1 MRLNIKLFIIFIS
14 TMIVIM
20 PAQAIEDLSDAD
32 IDARK
37 SSKIFTIDEC
47 VDYALKN
54 DPNIKVAKNMVKVYK
69 SRVGQA
75 KSDYFPR
82 LGGGTGYNFLV
93 DKVSGSPSKSSNYYD
108 LDLSVNQLIWN
119 FGKTTANI
127 NMQKYNYQ
135 SAQYD
140 LDFEIL
146 KTAYK
151 VKTAYY
157 SVLAAKALN
166 EVSQK
171 TVRINKLNYERT
183 KALFDEGLKSKIDV
197 VNSEVYYTD
206 SQIQLLEAQNAYES
220 ALIELAN
227 AMYYTDTI
235 DFTVQNTE
243 NFNFK
248 PANYHPHE
256 ISVNYKAEASKD
268 SDSELILTS
277 GIEKHNMLQDFTFKP
292 YEIEIKDA
300 IEEAYKNRPDLKS
313 LELVLKASNESLKAI
328 KRSYFP
334 EIGASAGYGYRRIE
348 DTNTNTFRVYTGLDF
363 PIINIMDI
371 KCRIDEGKSYYDIA
385 EENVDLSKKNIY
397 FEVQDFYVDMK
408 QLEKRIPLMAKKVD
422 QTLENFELADGR
434 YTVGLGNFIEL
445 QDAQTNYNNAQ
456 LEFIQSIFKYNVARE
471 QFLKSMG
478 VK

>member
-1 MRLNIKLFIIFIS
+1 MAGGRHHFRRL
-14 TMIVIM
+14 
-20 PAQAIEDLSDAD
+20 PGRQGLSKDT
-32 IDARK
+32 K
-37 SSKIFTIDEC
+37 KVFTIEEC

-54 DPNIKVAKNMVKVYK
+54 DPNIKIAKDMVKVYK

-82 LGGGTGYNFLV
+82 LGGGTGYNFISN
-93 DKVSGSPSKSSNYYD
+93 KTTGSSANRSNYYD
-108 LDLSVNQLIWN
+108 LDLSVNQQIWN

-146 KTAYK
+146 KTIYD

-157 SVLAAKALN
+157 SVLAARAYTD
-166 EVSQK
+166 VSTK
-171 TVRINKLNYERT
+171 TVKINKLNYERT
-183 KALFDEGLKSKIDV
+183 KALFEEGLKSKIDV

-206 SQIQLLEAQNAYES
+206 AQIQLLEAQNAYKS

-227 AMYYTDTI
+227 AMFYTDTI
-235 DFTVQNTE
+235 DFSVKSTE
-243 NFNFK
+243 NFDFK
-248 PANYHPHE
+248 PINYSPHE
-256 ISVNYKAEASKD
+256 INVNHKSKISKD
-268 SDSELILTS
+268 SDDDMILTS

-292 YEIEIKDA
+292 YQIEITDA
-300 IEEAYKNRPDLKS
+300 MEKAYKNRPDLKS

-328 KRSYFP
+328 KRSYYP
-334 EIGASAGYGYRRIE
+334 EIGASASYSYQRKE
-348 DTNTNTFRVYTGLDF
+348 NANDNTFRVYAGLDF

-371 KCRIDEGKSYYDIA
+371 KYKIDEGKSYYEIA
-385 EENVDLSKKNIY
+385 EENVNLSKKNIY
-397 FEVQDFYVDMK
+397 FEVQNFYVNMK

-445 QDAQTNYNNAQ
+445 QNAQTNYNNAQ
-456 LEFIQSIFKYNVARE
+456 LEFIQSIFKYNVAHE

-478 VK
+478 VQ

>member
-1 MRLNIKLFIIFIS
+1 MHLKIKLFIIFVLTTIIIS
-14 TMIVIM
+14 
-20 PAQAIEDLSDAD
+20 PAHAIEDSHDAD
-32 IDARK
+32 ITAQK
-37 SSKIFTIDEC
+37 KKIFTIDEC

-75 KSDYFPR
+75 KSDYFPK
-82 LGGGTGYNFLV
+82 LGGGTGYNFLTE
-93 DKVSGSPSKSSNYYD
+93 KASGSSSRNSNYYD

-146 KTAYK
+146 KTTYK

-157 SVLAAKALN
+157 SVLAAKAFN
-166 EVSQK
+166 DVSNK

-183 KALFDEGLKSKIDV
+183 KALFEEGLKSKIDV

-206 SQIQLLEAQNAYES
+206 AQIQLLETQNAYES

-227 AMYYTDTI
+227 AMYYTDKL
-235 DFTVQNTE
+235 DFTVESTE

-248 PANYHPHE
+248 PADYTPHE
-256 ISVNYKAEASKD
+256 INVNYTAKAAQD

-277 GIEKHNMLQDFTFKP
+277 GIEKHNMLQDFKFSP
-292 YEIEIKDA
+292 YQIEINDA
-300 IEEAYKNRPDLKS
+300 LEEAYKNRPDLKS
-313 LELVLKASNESLKAI
+313 LELVLKASNESLKSI
-328 KRSYFP
+328 KRSYYP
-334 EIGASAGYGYRRIE
+334 EIGASAGYGYRRME
-348 DTNTNTFRVYTGLDF
+348 NTNTNSFRVSAGLDF

-371 KCRIDEGKSYYDIA
+371 KYRIDEGKSYYEIA

-397 FEVQDFYVDMK
+397 FEVQNFYVDMK